1 MNFIEYSPKIF
12 KFLNNVS
19 RLIKKHKDNCFLTI
33 DYGYCDD
40 YFKDT
45 LQALKKHK
53 KVSIFHD
60 PGNADITHLV
70 NFKLIKQIFK
80 KNGLSNTFNTSQS
93 KFLKKMEF

>member
-1 MNFIEYSPKIF
+1 M
-12 KFLNNVS
+12 
-19 RLIKKHKDNCFLTI
+19 TI

-60 PGNADITHLV
+60 PGNVDITHLV

-80 KNGLSNTFNTSQS
+80 KNGLSNTYNTSQS
-93 KFLKKMEF
+93 KFLKKNGILVRLRACKKKYNQQKK